1 METAFFVRGSGRAFF
16 MGFLPDTGV
25 CFMGLL
31 SRIFAGGRSADRG
44 PAPLGAVR
52 NRVTCTRYSVKGKNP
67 ATGRRKTVQVVSEST
82 DPLDVVQKKS
92 GLLPPY
98 EVEVVQPQGPS
109 EAQLKYASRLGF
121 AFPPD
126 ATSKDATVFLT
137 RAEDGVPLTQ
147 PAAPDWMVRYVISK
161 GIFVPAYAG
170 AGEVSAAYLFGSS
183 ERERA
188 AFFCLR
194 VFCTVHRQGYRVLED
209 ATPEEAALFYGFA
222 DAYAED
228 VEFSRSLEHYGAAD
242 LPLDRATP
250 LKRIKAF
257 DLAAA
262 YLKVKAGA

>member
-1 METAFFVRGSGRAFF
+1 
-16 MGFLPDTGV
+16 
-25 CFMGLL
+25 MGLFSKL
-31 SRIFAGGRSADRG
+31 FSSGKSKEKKPVQLAA
-44 PAPLGAVR
+44 AR
-52 NRVTCTRYSVKGKNP
+52 NRVVCTIYAVKGKNP

-82 DPLDVVQKKS
+82 DSLDVVQKKS

-98 EVEVVQPQGPS
+98 EVEPVPPQGPS
-109 EAQLKYASRLGF
+109 EAQLQYASRLGF

-137 RAEDGVPLTQ
+137 RAEDGVPLSQ

-194 VFCTVHRQGYRVLED
+194 VFCTVHRQGYRILED

-222 DAYAED
+222 DTYGED
-228 VEFSRSLEHYGAAD
+228 EEFCRSLEHYGAAD
-242 LPLDRATP
+242 LPLDRAAP